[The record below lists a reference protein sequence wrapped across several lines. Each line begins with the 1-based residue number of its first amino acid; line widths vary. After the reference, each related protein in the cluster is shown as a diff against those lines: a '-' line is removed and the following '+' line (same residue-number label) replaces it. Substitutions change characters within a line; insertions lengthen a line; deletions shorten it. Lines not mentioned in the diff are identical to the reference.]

1 MTMILSYLLMIN
13 LIGFVMIFVDKRKAI
28 KGKRRISERNLFI
41 VAIIGGAL
49 FMFLAMH
56 IYHHKT
62 KKLKFNLGF
71 PIIAIIQI
79 SCFIYFY

>member
-1 MTMILSYLLMIN
+1 MIN
-13 LIGFVMIFVDKRKAI
+13 LIGFVMILVDKRKAI

-56 IYHHKT
+56 TYHHKT

-79 SCFIYFY
+79 SCFIYIY